1 MQPLKIETHKISP
14 VCLSIVVG
22 FQSVRLPLAST
33 PPILHSIFL
42 TFSTPFWLAFGWVVM
57 VAARQEFIFYSD
69 RQLRM
74 NFLGIFLLIIKV
86 DKHFKVTYSYFL
98 VLDSFKIVHH
108 PELHQPYIILTC
120 RGSCCDILEAFAPLR
135 PTLRS
140 TLLLGFDK
148 AVVLLFM
155 DLDSLSNKITSQC
168 QIRQLLQLLQLR
180 QLQIVLIHIKFGE
193 HEHFSS
199 FSDNI
204 TSHIYS
210 EH

>member
-1 MQPLKIETHKISP
+1 MNGGLHQLWADQVQFSMALSSILRKNIVHQMQPLKIETHKISP

-57 VAARQEFIFYSD
+57 VADRQEFIFYSD

-108 PELHQPYIILTC
+108 PELH
-120 RGSCCDILEAFAPLR
+120 
-135 PTLRS
+135 
-140 TLLLGFDK
+140 
-148 AVVLLFM
+148 
-155 DLDSLSNKITSQC
+155 
-168 QIRQLLQLLQLR
+168 
-180 QLQIVLIHIKFGE
+180 
-193 HEHFSS
+193 
-199 FSDNI
+199 
-204 TSHIYS
+204 
-210 EH
+210 